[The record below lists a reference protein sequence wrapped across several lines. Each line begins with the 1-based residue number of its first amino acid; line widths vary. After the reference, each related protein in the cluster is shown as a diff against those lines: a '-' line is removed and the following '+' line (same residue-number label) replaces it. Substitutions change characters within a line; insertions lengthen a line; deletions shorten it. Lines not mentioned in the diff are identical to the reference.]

1 MLTLRGIK
9 VHDDTHR
16 VLMRLKSQMRGKS
29 LDEVIRGMVKTSTG
43 RSVEQHLATEKNL
56 KLTTYMQREGA
67 KQK

>member
-1 MLTLRGIK
+1 MLIVRGIK

-16 VLMRLKSQMRGKS
+16 VLKRLKSQRRARS
-29 LDEVIRGMVKTSTG
+29 LDEIIRGMIKASTG

-56 KLTTYMQREGA
+56 KITTYIESRDA